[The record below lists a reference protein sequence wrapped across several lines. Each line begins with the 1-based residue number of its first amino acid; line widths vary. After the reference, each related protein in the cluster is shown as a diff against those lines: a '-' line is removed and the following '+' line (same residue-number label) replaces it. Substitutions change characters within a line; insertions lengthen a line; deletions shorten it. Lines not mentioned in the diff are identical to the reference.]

1 MEQVRITKETGLLV
15 YDAACGAGNLTVFL
29 LVPRSQYPALISVAE
44 SSSAAGLCN
53 RRSSSGE
60 SVPLQSCSSSFSF
73 SLSISEGYRS
83 KTGRVRGARVQGLSS
98 ICVSSVARRT
108 RTSAST
114 FSRCRRSAGTD
125 TDTDTDTDAPPGG
138 SSEFSFSVKAATC
151 SLSSFNSLAIRG
163 RRLI

>member
-1 MEQVRITKETGLLV
+1 MEQVRIMKETGLLV

-114 FSRCRRSAGTD
+114 FSRCRRSTGTGTD
-125 TDTDTDTDAPPGG
+125 TDTDTDTNPPPGG
-138 SSEFSFSVKAATC
+138 RSEFSFSVKAATC
-151 SLSSFNSLAIRG
+151 SLGSFNSLAIPRG
-163 RRLI
+163 V